1 MSTNDLFDV
10 ENFLKSLK
18 NDLNKN
24 RKDWENAYS
33 KILPIDTSNRA
44 DDIVLRKR
52 IEIPM
57 TTTTFRNDTII
68 YNNSLDIPLPPHK
81 MNYYEKRNTV
91 NEKNFNS
98 DKIGYLEKCQEIG
111 IENMYTD
118 KIIDDALGKI

>member
-1 MSTNDLFDV
+1 MSTNDLFNI
-10 ENFLKSLK
+10 ENFSKSLK

-52 IEIPM
+52 IKIPM
-57 TTTTFRNDTII
+57 TIVALRNDTIT
-68 YNNSLDIPLPPHK
+68 YNNSLDIPLPSHK
-81 MNYYEKRNTV
+81 MNYYDKRNTV